1 MCFHYQKL
9 KDKWFFYVLDLPC
22 IVLKNMWISR
32 GKHVLSDLVRHG
44 QNWWIWTREIPVVVI
59 TGFDWHLCNV
69 FPLAKLKDKWFI
81 CIRSAMYCFRRTRE
95 FHVESTFYQ
104 TLWNMVKTGGFEH
117 VKFPWWTESNT
128 RVHNP
133 ACCPHV
139 FSSEK
144 HVPLVN
150 SLFGST
156 YEKLVKMNTGKSREK
171 LESETV
177 RQLDTCFSRVNVC
190 WVGLP
195 NLRAKEL
202 SRITMYSVS
211 LF

>member
-1 MCFHYQKL
+1 
-9 KDKWFFYVLDLPC
+9 
-22 IVLKNMWISR
+22 MWISR
-32 GKHVLSDLVRHG
+32 GKHVLSDLVKHG

-69 FPLAKLKDKWFI
+69 FPVAKLKDKWFI

-104 TLWNMVKTGGFEH
+104 TLWNMVKTGGFQH

-128 RVHNP
+128 RVHKP
-133 ACCPHV
+133 CPLSTC

-144 HVPLVN
+144 HVSFVN

-156 YEKLVKMNTGKSREK
+156 WWKTGENEHRKITWK
-171 LESETV
+171 T
-177 RQLDTCFSRVNVC
+177 RVWNSPP
-190 WVGLP
+190 VGHVFFTSQCLLGHDNGHATALGD
-195 NLRAKEL
+195 NLIEYNN
-202 SRITMYSVS
+202 STTSIE
-211 LF
+211 